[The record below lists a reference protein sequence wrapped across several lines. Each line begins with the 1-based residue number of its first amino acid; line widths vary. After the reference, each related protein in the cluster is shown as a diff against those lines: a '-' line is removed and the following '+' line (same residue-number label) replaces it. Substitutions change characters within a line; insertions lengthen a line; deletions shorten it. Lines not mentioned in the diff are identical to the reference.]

1 MERFQIYLA
10 GGCKHES
17 DEGKGWR
24 EKVALIFNEHIESD
38 DYKVVIIDPTKYF
51 TYADRKDSET
61 DRQIKCFYLDQIR
74 HSRIV
79 LVNLEGSDKSV
90 GTGMEVQ
97 YAVDHNVAVIG
108 FNGNKDGVYPWLLVD
123 CQVIFP
129 SMLQAIDYIKEYYIE
144 RR

>member
-10 GGCKHES
+10 GSCRHES

-24 EKVALIFNEHIESD
+24 EKAALIFNEHIESD
-38 DYKVVIIDPTKYF
+38 DYKVVIIDPTSYF

-97 YAVDHNVAVIG
+97 YAVNNNITVIG
-108 FNGNKDGVYPWLLVD
+108 FNSNKEGIYPWILEE
-123 CQVIFP
+123 CQVAFP